1 MGARGGVNYKDKA
14 WDKALA
20 AMLPADRP
28 FLDAV
33 VDGAGGDVVARTV
46 RLLRAGGVISSYGM
60 TLAPKMDWLMQAV
73 FKNIELRGST
83 MGSRAEFRDMVAFVD
98 ANKIK
103 PVISRT
109 VQGLDNLDA
118 INDLFD
124 DMKDGRQFGKLVID
138 ISPDQAPDSKL

>member
-1 MGARGGVNYKDKA
+1 MGARGGVSYKDKA
-14 WDKALA
+14 WDRSLA

-33 VDGAGGDVVARTV
+33 VDGAGGDVVAKTV
-46 RLLRAGGVISSYGM
+46 RLLRPGGIISSYGM
-60 TLAPKMDWLMQAV
+60 TLSPKMDWLMQAV

-98 ANKIK
+98 THKIK

-124 DMKDGRQFGKLVID
+124 DMKAGTQFGKLVIE
-138 ISPDQAPDSKL
+138 ISPDQTPESKL

>member
-1 MGARGGVNYKDKA
+1 MGARGGVSYKDKA
-14 WDKALA
+14 WDKTLA

-33 VDGAGGDVVARTV
+33 VDGAGGDVVAKTV
-46 RLLRAGGVISSYGM
+46 RLLRPGGIISSYGM
-60 TLAPKMDWLMQAV
+60 TLSPKMDWLMQAV

-98 ANKIK
+98 AHKIK
-103 PVISRT
+103 PVVSRT

-118 INDLFD
+118 INGLFD
-124 DMKDGRQFGKLVID
+124 DMKAGKQFGKLVIE
-138 ISPDQAPDSKL
+138 ISPDQAPDPKL